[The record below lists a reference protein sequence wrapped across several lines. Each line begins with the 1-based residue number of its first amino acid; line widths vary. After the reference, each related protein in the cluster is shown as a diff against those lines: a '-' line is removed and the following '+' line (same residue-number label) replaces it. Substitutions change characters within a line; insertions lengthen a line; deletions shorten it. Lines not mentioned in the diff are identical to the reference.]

1 MRWNWMAFWGV
12 AGIGM
17 LVSSLWL
24 DWFVV
29 DLTLFKVNVGWF
41 AVVYASL
48 LLIIN
53 VQLKKEIAMTP
64 RELHDWGG
72 ILSEVTPFI
81 IEQAEAGKRPKQI
94 AALLEADRKIPPIV
108 SLKFMVALSKELKKA
123 KEEQGQPPPAD

>member
-1 MRWNWMAFWGV
+1 MAFWGV

-108 SLKFMVALSKELKKA
+108 SLKFMVGLSKELKKA